1 MRIREQ
7 LLARDQAFIDN
18 DNAYNLD
25 NKLRL
30 NNNVD
35 TENAISNSGGES
47 NMSGFAA
54 GTFRDTG
61 YGSVLG
67 AGMKGMAMHVKGGAL
82 FPNNQFINE
91 LPPKLAV
98 MPDEDV
104 SRVVGGAILG
114 GEPND
119 VARQRRN
126 ARNKE
131 LGIDLSM
138 MDEPLKLK
146 EKGEVKNSNVKPDTV
161 ARSIGGKKH
170 KPLKGGKL
178 IESDQMKGSF
188 MSGGLKKKGRPSKM
202 SGGFKV
208 GDLFTSDF
216 WNNIRIESG
225 SGKSGGMKCCDVCK
239 KAKCECMGRGKSG
252 GMKSGCGK
260 CSMCN
265 KKKCICK
272 SGCGS
277 SGGKKKKEKMHM
289 MPDGSMKGRGARAEI
304 VKKVMKEQGL
314 KMIDASKFV
323 KANNLY

>member
-1 MRIREQ
+1 MYNNSYNMRIRDQ
-7 LLARDQAFIDN
+7 ILARDQAFINN

-25 NKLRL
+25 NKLRF

-35 TENAISNSGGES
+35 TENTISNSGGES
-47 NMSGFAA
+47 HMSGFAS

-67 AGMKGMAMHVKGGAL
+67 AGMKGMAMHCKGGAL
-82 FPNNQFINE
+82 FPNDLIMNE
-91 LPPKLAV
+91 LPMTKEFRTPDRERTKLSV
-98 MPDEDV
+98 MPNEDV

-114 GEPND
+114 GETND

-131 LGIDLSM
+131 LG
-138 MDEPLKLK
+138 
-146 EKGEVKNSNVKPDTV
+146 TV

-170 KPLKGGKL
+170 KPLKGVKL

-225 SGKSGGMKCCDVCK
+225 SGKSGGVKCCNVCK
-239 KAKCECMGRGKSG
+239 KAKCECMGAGKSG
-252 GMKSGCGK
+252 G
-260 CSMCN
+260 
-265 KKKCICK
+265 
-272 SGCGS
+272 
-277 SGGKKKKEKMHM
+277 
-289 MPDGSMKGRGARAEI
+289 MKGRGARADI